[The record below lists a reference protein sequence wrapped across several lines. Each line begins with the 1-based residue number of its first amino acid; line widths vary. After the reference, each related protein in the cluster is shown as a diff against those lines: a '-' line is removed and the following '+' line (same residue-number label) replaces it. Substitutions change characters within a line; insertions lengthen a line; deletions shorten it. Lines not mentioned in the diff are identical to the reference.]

1 MKKMNDKYTVECIY
15 HNANQ
20 ITVGKTLNVIHFN
33 DCYNIEGGSTNGQQ
47 GGAARFISLVEDL
60 LEQKKPTLV
69 FFSGD
74 AISPS
79 SSKLRLA

>member
-1 MKKMNDKYTVECIY
+1 MNDKYTVECIY
-15 HNANQ
+15 QNANQ
-20 ITVGKTLNVIHFN
+20 FTGKTLNIIHFN
-33 DCYNIEGGSTNGQQ
+33 DCYNIEGGSTNVQH

-60 LEQKKPTLV
+60 LEQKKPSLV

-79 SSKLRLA
+79 SSKPYLA